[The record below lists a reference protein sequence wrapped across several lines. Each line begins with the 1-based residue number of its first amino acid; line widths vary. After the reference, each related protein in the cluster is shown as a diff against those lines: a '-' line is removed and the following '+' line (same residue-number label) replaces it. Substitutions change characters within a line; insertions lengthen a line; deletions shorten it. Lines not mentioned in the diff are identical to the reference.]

1 MDLVGQKRNRLYS
14 YLMYAIGPL
23 IFSWLLLQFKLVGL
37 DVHNHIQAMH
47 SFNSIIQHVDGMYLT
62 WSSRIFVNTIMF
74 ALEGLP
80 YWFFVFLTGILFYF
94 SIVAMTRWYNR
105 EDNLRLANLTFLTSL
120 LIPFYYLV
128 TAGWIDTTVT
138 YLYPFFFII
147 IGLTL
152 LYQYD
157 SLWTSLLG
165 FVFML
170 VGFNNEQLLVEGLV
184 CAVSYLVF
192 CWLMERD
199 YSKLNFSFVGFALI
213 INSLIV
219 GLCPGNRA
227 RAVSEIKREFPQ
239 FSNLNFLNKIDIG
252 VNTTFHHYWFMGSLV
267 LVCLSVILVILI
279 NRYHIYSWFL
289 LLIQFALGYIVFN
302 RPKPFQFMFKED
314 QRGLM
319 FSTPELK
326 WFTACLLLSTSVLL
340 VICLY
345 QAHHKLEYLWAE
357 LTLLVAGLITRIA
370 LGFSPTNYASST
382 RTFTFLT
389 ASFVGIIL
397 LVILDN
403 FKLKK
408 WQRYA
413 IIITLVVFIIAN
425 IAITYMVGLQI
436 QLPSFLAYAINVM

>member
-14 YLMYAIGPL
+14 YLMYAIGPV

-37 DVHNHIQAMH
+37 DVHNHMQSLH

-62 WSSRIFVNTIMF
+62 GSSRIFVNAIML

-80 YWFFVFLTGILFYF
+80 YWGFVLLTGILFYF

-128 TAGWIDTTVT
+128 TAGWINTTVT
-138 YLYPFFFII
+138 YLYPFLFVM

-157 SLWTSLLG
+157 SLWTSLIG
-165 FVFML
+165 FIFLL

-192 CWLMERD
+192 CWLTKQD
-199 YSKLNFSFVGFALI
+199 YSKLTFSFVGFALLM
-213 INSLIV
+213 NSLIV
-219 GLCPGNRA
+219 GLCPGNHA
-227 RAVSEIKREFPQ
+227 RTISEIKREFPQ
-239 FSNLNFLNKIDIG
+239 FSNLNFLNKLDIG
-252 VNTTFHHYWFMGSLV
+252 IDTTFHHYWFMGSLV
-267 LVCLSVILVILI
+267 LVCLSIIFVILI
-279 NRYHIYSWFL
+279 EHHRIYSWL
-289 LLIQFALGYIVFN
+289 LLLMQFALGYIVFN

-326 WFTACLLLSTSVLL
+326 WFTAGLLLLTSVLL

-345 QAHHKLEYLWAE
+345 QVHHKLEYLWTE
-357 LTLLVAGLITRIA
+357 LTLLVAGLITRIS
-370 LGFSPTNYASST
+370 LGFSPTNYVSST

-389 ASFVGIIL
+389 TSFVGIL
-397 LVILDN
+397 VLVILDN

-413 IIITLVVFIIAN
+413 IIGTLVLFIVAN
-425 IAITYMVGLQI
+425 IAITYMVGMQI
-436 QLPSFLAYAINVM
+436 ELPSFLSYAINVM